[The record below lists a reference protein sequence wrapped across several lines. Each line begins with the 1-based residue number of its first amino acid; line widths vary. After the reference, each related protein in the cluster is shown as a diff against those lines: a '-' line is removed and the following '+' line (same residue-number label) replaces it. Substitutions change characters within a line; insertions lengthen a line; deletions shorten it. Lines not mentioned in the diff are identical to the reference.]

1 MKSVQ
6 SNMVKVAK
14 GSPSAKHTIMIAKPG
29 QSPSPS
35 PSSPQAPSIVAGQ
48 SQQTSSPQQI
58 LMMPAQNPS
67 TTHTSSGNY
76 NFHIF
81 YFLVF
86 LKK

>member
-1 MKSVQ
+1 MITTMKSVQ

-29 QSPSPS
+29 QSPAGAPN
-35 PSSPQAPSIVAGQ
+35 SPQTSSIVGVQ
-48 SQQTSSPQQI
+48 TQQTSTAGPQQI

-76 NFHIF
+76 DF
-81 YFLVF
+81 
-86 LKK
+86 